1 MTRSLPGALVLL
13 MVAFVLVVGPVG
25 TDAEPF
31 TPECTL
37 PWQPIAKKHS
47 IDDTCGLEGEG
58 SAAKHLAQNRAK
70 NELCAPGVPVT
81 LTYQTFKR
89 LQKAVEDRNIPHGR
103 NNLPDDRTPLQ
114 NIITANGQPIG
125 EGTLVRHVAFITHA
139 KYSNTSGGESVNCK
153 KGGKASND
161 IHVELAQ
168 QHNQQACR
176 TITAEII
183 PHFRPKEW
191 EVEQLN
197 QIRDRHPVRITG
209 HLLFDAAHRPCDGD
223 TPRESLKRASTWE
236 IHPVYAIDVCVNTTI
251 ASCQATNDT
260 KWVPLHTWVNSEQ
273 EEEDNQ

>member
-1 MTRSLPGALVLL
+1 M
-13 MVAFVLVVGPVG
+13 
-25 TDAEPF
+25 
-31 TPECTL
+31 
-37 PWQPIAKKHS
+37 
-47 IDDTCGLEGEG
+47 
-58 SAAKHLAQNRAK
+58 
-70 NELCAPGVPVT
+70 
-81 LTYQTFKR
+81 
-89 LQKAVEDRNIPHGR
+89 
-103 NNLPDDRTPLQ
+103 
-114 NIITANGQPIG
+114 NGQPID
-125 EGTLVRHVAFITHA
+125 EGTLVRHVAFITHS

-153 KGGKASND
+153 KGGQASND

-191 EVEQLN
+191 EVGQLN
-197 QIRDRHPVRITG
+197 QIRDRLPVRITG

-251 ASCQATNDT
+251 ASCQANNDA

-273 EEEDNQ
+273 EEEADQ